1 MDTRFVF
8 RSTVWSLPV
17 LPISIIGESRKH
29 CIVMGGLKMNGTEED
44 DVNVTNL
51 TLRDS
56 KCFGVFGDGV
66 SIHLDNVSVE
76 NSQHVL

>member
-1 MDTRFVF
+1 
-8 RSTVWSLPV
+8 
-17 LPISIIGESRKH
+17 
-29 CIVMGGLKMNGTEED
+29 MNGTEED